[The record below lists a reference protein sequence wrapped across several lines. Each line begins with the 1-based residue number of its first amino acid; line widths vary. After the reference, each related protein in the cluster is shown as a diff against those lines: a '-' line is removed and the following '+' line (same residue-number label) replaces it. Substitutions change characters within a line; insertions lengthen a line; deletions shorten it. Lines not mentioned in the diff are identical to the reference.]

1 MYTHLVIALIAALL
15 NAVLASTVP
24 CLLNK
29 YEGPMV
35 TEVKNVYKNNKQVII
50 ASSLI
55 IAVTVYLA
63 LSVFDEFKG
72 DLSNL
77 SMLNNNK
84 DISNFHIEDITDSS
98 EGMPVYAY
106 NTNLKNLVR
115 LQ

>member
-15 NAVLASTVP
+15 NALLASTVP

-29 YEGPMV
+29 YEGPMI

-50 ASSLI
+50 TSSLI

-63 LSVFDEFKG
+63 LNVFDEVKS

-77 SMLNNNK
+77 SFLRGTN
-84 DISNFHIEDITDSS
+84 DISNYQ
-98 EGMPVYAY
+98 EGISDTEATPVFAY
-106 NTNLKNLVR
+106 NNNLRNLLKLR
-115 LQ
+115 

>member
-15 NAVLASTVP
+15 NALLASTVP

-50 ASSLI
+50 TSSLI
-55 IAVTVYLA
+55 IAATVYLA
-63 LSVFDEFKG
+63 LSVFDEVKG

-77 SMLNNNK
+77 SFLRGTN
-84 DISNFHIEDITDSS
+84 DISNYQEGISDTDTT
-98 EGMPVYAY
+98 PVFTY
-106 NTNLKNLVR
+106 NNNLRNLIKLR
-115 LQ
+115 